1 MKSFPTDYFPGPK
14 VQITFTIQQMHNI
27 QMNTF
32 KGPRKSPTQTFF
44 LFGSRS
50 KDISSMWQTWVSGM
64 ALSVI
69 W

>member
-44 LFGSRS
+44 FLVVEVKTLAVCGKLGF
-50 KDISSMWQTWVSGM
+50 
-64 ALSVI
+64 LE
-69 W
+69 